1 MNLEDFFNKHFN
13 TPERRAKLLRY
24 FWVISLSMMLL
35 GIFFMFLFWDRG
47 I

>member
-1 MNLEDFFNKHFN
+1 MNLEEYLNKHFN
-13 TPERRAKLLRY
+13 TPEQRGRLLRY

-35 GIFFMFLFWDRG
+35 GFFFIFYFWDRG